1 MLSDSS
7 SDENSPGSDEP
18 DITPYRPTCTSS
30 SLKKRCLAIG
40 QKRDK
45 ANASFDPRAQS
56 EILRAKPDKPRD
68 STVLSTLQDI
78 SHTLNKVV
86 KRLEKTESRL
96 SSMEEKIADSH
107 TLRVNPED
115 HIVKSHSL

>member
-1 MLSDSS
+1 MYVELFEEKMPS
-7 SDENSPGSDEP
+7 
-18 DITPYRPTCTSS
+18 YRP
-30 SLKKRCLAIG
+30 
-40 QKRDK
+40 
-45 ANASFDPRAQS
+45 